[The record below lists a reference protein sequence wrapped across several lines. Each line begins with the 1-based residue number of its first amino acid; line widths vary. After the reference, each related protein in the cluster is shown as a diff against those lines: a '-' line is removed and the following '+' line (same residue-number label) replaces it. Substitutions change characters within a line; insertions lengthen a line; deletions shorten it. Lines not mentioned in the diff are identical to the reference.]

1 MDVLFINP
9 SSGKQVYQA
18 LANKYSAI
26 STPYWL
32 LLLAESTR
40 SSGYEVS
47 VLDLLA
53 EGIQKDR
60 AVERIN
66 KLNPNWDTLKF
77 RDIQLEK
84 R

>member
-32 LLLAESTR
+32 LLIAESTR
-40 SSGYEVS
+40 SAGYEVS
-47 VLDLLA
+47 ILDLLA
-53 EGIQKDR
+53 ERIQKDKTVGR
-60 AVERIN
+60 NIDR
-66 KLNPNWDTLKF
+66 W
-77 RDIQLEK
+77 
-84 R
+84 